1 MNRAPPPLSQLLLG
15 PSLHCCRRNSRP
27 TDRANAPGSRLRP
40 SCESDSATRAVT
52 RADYTVLQA
61 FVHAHVKVENRGG
74 AALRLGDAVRGV
86 AFRTFGPARHRPL
99 SNHLST
105 RYDNKVVRVRVCGSG
120 GGCGACTCAG
130 WRVACSGRSV
140 RPRAPN
146 VTRETTPPPP
156 DFFLCICIWYYVVVF
171 RFYPS
176 MLKEFRL
183 PPAGLPATNEHK

>member
-1 MNRAPPPLSQLLLG
+1 MLRPPFHSSSSAPLFTAAEETQDPPIVQTHPGLDYDLHVNRTRQLVPSPGRIILS
-15 PSLHCCRRNSRP
+15 CRRS
-27 TDRANAPGSRLRP
+27 
-40 SCESDSATRAVT
+40 
-52 RADYTVLQA
+52 
-61 FVHAHVKVENRGG
+61 FVHVENRGG

-86 AFRTFGPARHRPL
+86 AFRTLGPARHRPL